1 MCSRATRLPS
11 APWETTIRAWDRLWP
26 TPGSGVLGTWPGPR
40 ASVALLTPSKTGES
54 RPTRGAMTLPTRSPS
69 SSGAKTTGEEERGRR
84 VSSVYMACPTAAAA
98 RIPQARRMAVIA
110 RPSLH
115 DRMVFMLSSPGG
127 YRPALGGPD
136 SRFRALASLPRKKHS
151 REGQGQP
158 RDGETRGGGTGS
170 GQSGACLGRGGL
182 WRGGLRRRGR
192 RVSRRRRRGS
202 RRGGRAAVRARGRR
216 LGGGG
221 LRRGRDADLLA
232 IDHLSADVGR
242 LDGDL
247 VRSRRHVLKRCN
259 IGFAGGQRLLELTI
273 EKDVEFGGRKRAF
286 PEFGSLT
293 LSENRASVVHR
304 HADRGAGDRRSLG
317 RLRDSKVQ
325 IVLRR
330 PRRVP
335 VGVLREAEAR
345 DGEESENEKN
355 KS

>member
-127 YRPALGGPD
+127 YRPAVGGPD
-136 SRFRALASLPRKKHS
+136 SRFRVLASLPRKKHS
-151 REGQGQP
+151 RERQGQSGH
-158 RDGETRGGGTGS
+158 GETRGGGTGS
-170 GQSGACLGRGGL
+170 GQGSCLRRGGL
-182 WRGGLRRRGR
+182 WRGGLGGCVGGALRRRGR
-192 RVSRRRRRGS
+192 RVSRRRGRGG
-202 RRGGRAAVRARGRR
+202 RRGGRAAVGARGRRR

-221 LRRGRDADLLA
+221 LRRGRDVDLL
-232 IDHLSADVGR
+232 
-242 LDGDL
+242 
-247 VRSRRHVLKRCN
+247 
-259 IGFAGGQRLLELTI
+259 
-273 EKDVEFGGRKRAF
+273 
-286 PEFGSLT
+286 
-293 LSENRASVVHR
+293 
-304 HADRGAGDRRSLG
+304 
-317 RLRDSKVQ
+317 
-325 IVLRR
+325 
-330 PRRVP
+330 
-335 VGVLREAEAR
+335 
-345 DGEESENEKN
+345 
-355 KS
+355 